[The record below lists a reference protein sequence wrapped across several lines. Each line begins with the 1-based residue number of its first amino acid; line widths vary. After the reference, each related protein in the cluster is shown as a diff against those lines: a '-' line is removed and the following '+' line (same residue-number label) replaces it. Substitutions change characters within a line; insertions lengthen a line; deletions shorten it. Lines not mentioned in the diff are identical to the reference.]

1 MDQTLLNTELVAAG
15 AAGAAEAAGVETSVK
30 EYTTFDDMG
39 LPDGLLRGIYAFG
52 FEKPSK
58 IQSKAIVPMMEGRDL
73 IAQAQSG
80 TGKTGSFVIGSLAH
94 FNPEILKPQV
104 LILVHVRELAQQ
116 IANVA
121 KAIGSPM
128 KVNVLCAVGG
138 NSLRDDIKS
147 LESGAQFIVGTPG
160 RIYDLVNR
168 NVLDRSEIRV
178 LIMDEAD
185 QMLEDLFY
193 KQVMCILEK
202 GFPQTTKVALFSAT
216 MPETVIEVANKILN
230 NPVRILIPPTSV
242 RLEGIQQFYV
252 VLQREDHKFECI
264 CDLYK
269 HLNITQAV
277 IFCNKRQ
284 KAEMLAEKM
293 SAQGYPIT
301 CLHGELEK
309 NERSRRMEQFTR
321 GNTRVMIATDIIARG
336 IDVQQISLV
345 INYELPSNREN
356 YVHRIGR
363 AGRYGRKGT
372 TINLLLPE
380 EEEMMTDICDHYGMK
395 LEPLP
400 NDLSKL
406 SV

>member
-1 MDQTLLNTELVAAG
+1 MTSALESTPDLAVA
-15 AAGAAEAAGVETSVK
+15 
-30 EYTTFDDMG
+30 TTFDEMG
-39 LPDGLLRGIYAFG
+39 LPDDLLRGIYGHG
-52 FEKPSK
+52 FERPSQ
-58 IQSKAIVPMMEGRDL
+58 IQSRAIVPIVQGRDL

-80 TGKTGSFVIGSLAH
+80 TGKTGTFVIGSLAH
-94 FNPEILKPQV
+94 LDQAVKKPQV

-116 IANVA
+116 IAKVA
-121 KAIGSPM
+121 VAIGSAM
-128 KVNVLCAVGG
+128 KVKVLCAVGG
-138 NSLRDDIKS
+138 NSLRDDIRA
-147 LESGAQFIVGTPG
+147 LEEGAQFIVGTPG
-160 RIYDLVNR
+160 RIFDLVNR

-202 GFPQTTKVALFSAT
+202 GFPTSTKVALFSAT
-216 MPETVIEVANKILN
+216 MPEKVVEVANKILN
-230 NPVRILIPPTSV
+230 DPVRILIPPTAV
-242 RLEGIQQFYV
+242 RLEGIQQFYIN
-252 VLQREDHKFECI
+252 LDREDHKFECI

-293 SAQGYPIT
+293 GAQGYPIT

-309 NERSRRMEQFTR
+309 GERARRMEQFIKGT
-321 GNTRVMIATDIIARG
+321 TRVMIATDIIARG

-345 INYELPSNREN
+345 INYELPTNTEN

-380 EEEMMTDICDHYGMK
+380 EEGAMTEISDLYGMV
-395 LEPLP
+395 LERFPE
-400 NDLSKL
+400 DTSKL
-406 SV
+406 AL

>member
-1 MDQTLLNTELVAAG
+1 MVQ
-15 AAGAAEAAGVETSVK
+15 
-30 EYTTFDDMG
+30 
-39 LPDGLLRGIYAFG
+39 
-52 FEKPSK
+52 
-58 IQSKAIVPMMEGRDL
+58 GRDIL
-73 IAQAQSG
+73 AQAQSG
-80 TGKTGSFVIGSLAH
+80 TGKTGTFVIGALSKVD
-94 FNPEILKPQV
+94 PTVKKPQV

-116 IANVA
+116 IAKVA
-121 KAIGSPM
+121 TTIGSDM
-128 KVNVLCAVGG
+128 KVKVLVAVGG
-138 NSLRDDIKS
+138 NSLREDIRT
-147 LESGAQFIVGTPG
+147 LEEGAQFIVGTPG
-160 RIYDLVNR
+160 RIFDLVNR

-202 GFPQTTKVALFSAT
+202 GFPSSTQVALFSAT
-216 MPETVIEVANKILN
+216 MPESVVEVANKILN
-230 NPVRILIPPTSV
+230 DPVRILIPPTAV
-242 RLEGIQQFYV
+242 RLEGIQQFFINID
-252 VLQREDHKFECI
+252 REDHKFECI

-284 KAEMLAEKM
+284 KAEMIAEKM

-309 NERSRRMEQFTR
+309 VERARRMDQFIK
-321 GNTRVMIATDIIARG
+321 GSTRVMVATDIIARG

-345 INYELPSNREN
+345 INYELPTNTEN

-380 EEEMMTDICDHYGMK
+380 EENHMREISELYGMTVDRF
-395 LEPLP
+395 P
-400 NDLSKL
+400 NDTSSLAM
-406 SV
+406 